1 MSDSNTASKRDND
14 RLFIFS
20 VRIPTR
26 DGKSHKSSVSM
37 DGFLA
42 ECLIG
47 ALGNHAEATK
57 WVEMHAIQIREAAH
71 TDKVIRRVGVSRLV
85 QREALKLVLKN
96 GSSIKGGETE

>member
-1 MSDSNTASKRDND
+1 MSDSNASTKKSND

-20 VRIPTR
+20 VRIPFR

-57 WVEMHAIQIREAAH
+57 WVEAHATQIRENVKH
-71 TDKVIRRVGVSRLV
+71 DKSIRRVGVSRLV

-96 GSSIKGGETE
+96 KHP

>member
-1 MSDSNTASKRDND
+1 MSDSNTSTKEISD

-20 VRIPTR
+20 VRIPLL
-26 DGKSHKSSVSM
+26 DGKTHKSSVSM

-47 ALGNHAEATK
+47 VLGNYAEATK
-57 WVEMHAIQIREAAH
+57 WVETHAIQIREAAQDDRH
-71 TDKVIRRVGVSRLV
+71 IRRVGVSRLV

-96 GSSIKGGETE
+96 RHTTTTG